1 MMTNLETRL
10 SGADPEFAREL
21 HDSLIQ
27 AQGEVKRRLLRGGT
41 QLQYRQWE
49 READAIEAGLMII
62 EKIKGNNHGQ

>member
-49 READAIEAGLMII
+49 READAIEAGLKII
-62 EKIKGNNHGQ
+62 GKIKEYNHG

>member
-21 HDSLIQ
+21 HDRLIQ
-27 AQGEVKRRLLRGGT
+27 ARGEVKRQLLRGGT
-41 QLQYRQWE
+41 QQQYRQWE
-49 READAIEAGLMII
+49 LEAGAIEAGLMII

>member
-1 MMTNLETRL
+1 MMTNLEARL

-27 AQGEVKRRLLRGGT
+27 AQGEVKRQLLRGGT
-41 QLQYRQWE
+41 QQQYRQWE

-62 EKIKGNNHGQ
+62 EKIEGNNHG